1 MKKSG
6 FRFTVFIMSLALAG
20 LIMLQAYW
28 ILHDFKLKEQQFDQ
42 TVMLA
47 LNDVVSKVEQQENM
61 KIVVQNFISHN
72 DSVGSSNIKNDSVL
86 NHLGNYIGNN
96 QINIG
101 GNNDFSLV
109 AQEIRNKV
117 NEIKANRKSNKDF
130 NNNLLVDS
138 SIDIRIIKD
147 IEQKEILSFNL
158 SDESVIMDSIE
169 REAERRMESKFNKLN

>member
-1 MKKSG
+1 
-6 FRFTVFIMSLALAG
+6 
-20 LIMLQAYW
+20 MLQAYW

-42 TVMLA
+42 TVMIA

-86 NHLGNYIGNN
+86 NHLGNYIGNS

-101 GNNDFSLV
+101 ANNNDFSLV

-117 NEIKANRKSNKDF
+117 NEIKA
-130 NNNLLVDS
+130 LDS
-138 SIDIRIIKD
+138 GKKLYVGECPICCFEIKR
-147 IEQKEILSFNL
+147 
-158 SDESVIMDSIE
+158 VVP
-169 REAERRMESKFNKLN
+169 